1 MNANNDICCNK
12 NHFSY
17 LLVTNLFECGHRLNK

>member
-1 MNANNDICCNK
+1 MNANNDLCCNK

-17 LLVTNLFECGHRLNK
+17 LLVTNLFELNTV